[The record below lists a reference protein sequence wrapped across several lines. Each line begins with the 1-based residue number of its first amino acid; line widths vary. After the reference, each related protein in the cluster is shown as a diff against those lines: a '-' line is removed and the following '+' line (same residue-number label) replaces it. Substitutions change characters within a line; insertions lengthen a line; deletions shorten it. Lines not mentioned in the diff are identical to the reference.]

1 MPAIVGALSV
11 LALLLSPALALSG
24 TAHYHHKP
32 TDHARRAAAL
42 REVNSTE
49 IDAPLVKRAEFPNA
63 RLTQFDAGLGNCGQ
77 YFGPEDYV
85 RTEPHCL
92 LDMD

>member
-1 MPAIVGALSV
+1 MPAVVGALSV

-42 REVNSTE
+42 REVNVTE
-49 IDAPLVKRAEFPNA
+49 SDVSLAKRADFPNA
-63 RLTQFDAGLGNCGQ
+63 RFTQFDAGLGNCGD
-77 YFGPEDYV
+77 YFGEEDFV
-85 RTEPHCL
+85 GVSSQ
-92 LDMD
+92 